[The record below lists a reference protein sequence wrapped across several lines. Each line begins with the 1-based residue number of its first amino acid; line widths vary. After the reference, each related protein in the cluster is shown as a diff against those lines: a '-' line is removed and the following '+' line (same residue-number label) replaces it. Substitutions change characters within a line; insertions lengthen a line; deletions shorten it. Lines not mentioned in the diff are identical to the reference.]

1 MPRFD
6 ALRRLARDDE
16 THLVELTRHFFGRFF
31 DNEFVS
37 QKGES
42 GLGVAHFVVLLAAP
56 GFIYFFFLYTAY
68 SQMAELAPARFDPT
82 SMRDE
87 FIYVCLS
94 MLVIGLLAVLEWDSF
109 FPDRLDFLTLV
120 PLPIRAGSIFLA
132 KASALILFLFLFA
145 TAVGGPG
152 ALTFPM
158 AAWGGKHVSFGALC
172 WWSLAHGL
180 TMAAASAFSFLF
192 FVALEGVLLSVLSYR
207 WFEKASAYL
216 QGGLIAS
223 LLMFSLLLPKLVG
236 DLSVLLHSHGPLAR
250 WLPPLWFLGL
260 YRAML
265 RYPDPAYLPL
275 ARKAVLGVA
284 VVLVISIATYLAS
297 YRRHLRR
304 SLEAGETPPR
314 EPWHAG
320 RVLRRIAQRVFL
332 RETLERV
339 TFSFV
344 FKTILGDRRHRL
356 LFASYTGVGV
366 ALALE
371 SVAALLSRNAVVT
384 ASGHA
389 AIFLSIPLIISF
401 FVLSGTRLIFE
412 IPAEVRA
419 NWIFRLTEK
428 QTNPAL
434 FSGVRKAMIVLG
446 TLPILTLA
454 FPIYA
459 LHLSFGEAAAACLLD
474 CVLTLILIELLLL
487 RFRKVPFTCSYLA
500 SKSGNFVV
508 WFGCWL
514 MFSSYAYSLARLED
528 WILGQPAALV
538 VSLAILLAG
547 LVWLRVY
554 NRRFVREGNP
564 IVFEEEP
571 EPAVQTLDLSHS
583 ALEHV
588 KGDAERQQTLPLHW
602 DS

>member
-6 ALRRLARDDE
+6 ALRRFVHEDE

-37 QKGES
+37 QQRES
-42 GLGVAHFVVLLAAP
+42 ALGVAHFVILLAAP

-68 SQMAELAPARFDPT
+68 SQMAEFAPGLFDPT

-94 MLVIGLLAVLEWDSF
+94 MLVIGLLAILEWDSF

-132 KASALILFLFLFA
+132 KASALVVFLFMFA
-145 TAVGGPG
+145 AAVGGPG
-152 ALTFPM
+152 ALTFPL
-158 AAWGGKHVSFGALC
+158 AAWGGKHVTFGELC
-172 WWSLAHGL
+172 WWSVVHGL
-180 TMAAASAFSFLF
+180 TMAAASTFGFLF
-192 FVALEGVLLSVLSYR
+192 FVALEGVLLTVLSYR

-223 LLMFSLLLPKLVG
+223 VLMFSLLLPRIMG
-236 DLSVLLHSHGPLAR
+236 DLSLLLHSHGRLAR

-265 RYPDPAYLPL
+265 HYPDPAYLPL

-284 VVLVISIATYLAS
+284 AVLGISIATYLAS

-304 SLEAGETPPR
+304 SLEAGELLPR
-314 EPWHAG
+314 APWLAG
-320 RVLRRIAQRVFL
+320 RFLRRLTHRLFL
-332 RETLERV
+332 RQTLERV

-344 FKTILGDRRHRL
+344 IETIIGDRRHRL
-356 LFASYTGVGV
+356 LFSSYTGVGV

-371 SVAALLSRNAVVT
+371 SAAALLSRDAVVT
-384 ASGHA
+384 ATGRA

-419 NWIFRLTEK
+419 NWIFKLTER

-434 FSGVRKAMIVLG
+434 ISGVRKAMIVLG
-446 TLPILTLA
+446 TIPILTLA
-454 FPIYA
+454 IPIYA
-459 LHLSFGEAAAACLLD
+459 LHLGMGEAAAAFLLD
-474 CVLTLILIELLLL
+474 CILALILIEVLLL
-487 RFRKVPFTCSYLA
+487 RFRKIPFTCSYLA
-500 SKSGNFVV
+500 SKSGNFAV
-508 WFGCWL
+508 WLGCWL
-514 MFSSYAYSLARLED
+514 MFSSYAYTLAHVEYWALQNPT
-528 WILGQPAALV
+528 GLV
-538 VSLAILLAG
+538 VSVAFLLVG
-547 LVWLRVY
+547 MGWLRVY
-554 NRRFVREGNP
+554 NRRFLREGNP
-564 IVFEEEP
+564 LVFEEEP
-571 EPAVQTLDLSHS
+571 EPVVQTLDLSHS
-583 ALEHV
+583 ALERGR
-588 KGDAERQQTLPLHW
+588 GDAEQQPRLPLRW
-602 DS
+602 NS

>member
-6 ALRRLARDDE
+6 ALRRFVHEDE
-16 THLVELTRHFFGRFF
+16 THLAELTRHFFGRFF

-37 QKGES
+37 QTGES
-42 GLGVAHFVVLLAAP
+42 VLGVAHFVILLAAP

-68 SQMAELAPARFDPT
+68 SQMAELAPRLFDPS

-120 PLPIRAGSIFLA
+120 PLPTRAGSIFLA
-132 KASALILFLFLFA
+132 KASALVAFLLMFA
-145 TAVGGPG
+145 AAIGGPG
-152 ALTFPM
+152 TLGFPLAASGGTHVTF
-158 AAWGGKHVSFGALC
+158 GGIC
-172 WWSLAHGL
+172 RWSLVHGL
-180 TMAAASAFSFLF
+180 TMAAASAFGFLF
-192 FVALEGVLLSVLSYR
+192 FVALEGVLLTVLSYR
-207 WFEKASAYL
+207 WFEKASAYV
-216 QGGLIAS
+216 QGMLIAS
-223 LLMFSLLLPKLVG
+223 LLMFSLLLPTMIS
-236 DLSVLLHSHGPLAR
+236 DLPVLLHSRGPLAR

-265 RYPDPAYLPL
+265 HYPDPAYLPL
-275 ARKAVLGVA
+275 ARKAVAAVA

-304 SLEAGETPPR
+304 SLEAGEVLPR
-314 EPWHAG
+314 EPWLAG
-320 RVLRRIAQRVFL
+320 RALRRLAQRAFL
-332 RETLERV
+332 QQALERL
-339 TFSFV
+339 TFTFV

-371 SVAALLSRNAVVT
+371 SAAALLSRNAVIT
-384 ASGHA
+384 ASGRA

-419 NWIFRLTEK
+419 NWIFQLTER

-434 FSGVRKAMIVLG
+434 LSGVRKAMMVLG
-446 TLPILTLA
+446 TIPILTLA

-459 LHLSFGEAAAACLLD
+459 LHLGFGEAAAAFLLD
-474 CVLTLILIELLLL
+474 CVLALILIEVLLL
-487 RFRKVPFTCSYLA
+487 RYRKIPFTCSYLA
-500 SKSGNFVV
+500 SKSGNVVV
-508 WFGCWL
+508 WLGCWL
-514 MFSSYAYSLARLED
+514 IFSSYAYSVARVED
-528 WILGQPAALV
+528 WTLRNPAEFV
-538 VSLAILLAG
+538 VTVAILLMG
-547 LVWLRVY
+547 LCWLRVY
-554 NRRFVREGNP
+554 NRRFMREGNP
-564 IVFEEEP
+564 LVFEEEP

-583 ALEHV
+583 ALERAR
-588 KGDAERQQTLPLHW
+588 GDAGRQQSLPLRW

>member
-6 ALRRLARDDE
+6 ALRRLTRDDE

-42 GLGVAHFVVLLAAP
+42 ALGVAHFVVLLAAP
-56 GFIYFFFLYTAY
+56 GFIYFFFLYTSY
-68 SQMAELAPARFDPT
+68 SQMAELAPALFDPT

-94 MLVIGLLAVLEWDSF
+94 MLVIGLLAVLEWDAF

-145 TAVGGPG
+145 TAVGAPG
-152 ALTFPM
+152 TFGFPL
-158 AAWGGKHVSFGALC
+158 AASGGTHVTFGGIC
-172 WWSLAHGL
+172 RWSLVHGL

-207 WFEKASAYL
+207 WFERATAYL

-223 LLMFSLLLPKLVG
+223 VLMFALLLPKLIG

-265 RYPDPAYLPL
+265 HYPDPAYLPL

-284 VVLVISIATYLAS
+284 AVLAISIATYLAS

-304 SLEAGETPPR
+304 SLEAGELPPR
-314 EPWHAG
+314 ESWHAG
-320 RVLRRIAQRVFL
+320 RVLRQLTQRVFL

-356 LFASYTGVGV
+356 LFASYTGVGM

-371 SVAALLSRNAVVT
+371 SAAALLSRNTVAT
-384 ASGHA
+384 ASGRA

-419 NWIFRLTEK
+419 NWIFRLTER

-434 FSGVRKAMIVLG
+434 LSGVRKAMIVLG
-446 TLPILTLA
+446 TIPILTLA
-454 FPIYA
+454 FPSYA
-459 LHLSFGEAAAACLLD
+459 LHLSFGETAAAFLLD
-474 CVLTLILIELLLL
+474 CILSLILIEVMLLH
-487 RFRKVPFTCSYLA
+487 FRKIPFTCSYLA
-500 SKSGNFVV
+500 SKSGNFAV
-508 WFGCWL
+508 WLGCWF
-514 MFSSYAYSLARLED
+514 MFSSYAYTLARAED
-528 WILGQPAALV
+528 WALRHPMELV
-538 VSLAILLAG
+538 VSAAFLLAG
-547 LVWLRVY
+547 LIWLRVY
-554 NRRFVREGNP
+554 NRRFLRQGIP
-564 IVFEEEP
+564 LLFEEEP

-583 ALEHV
+583 ALER
-588 KGDAERQQTLPLHW
+588 GD
-602 DS
+602 

>member
-6 ALRRLARDDE
+6 AFRRFVHEDE
-16 THLVELTRHFFGRFF
+16 THLAELTRHFFGRFF

-42 GLGVAHFVVLLAAP
+42 ALGVAHFVILLAAP

-68 SQMAELAPARFDPT
+68 SQMADLAPGLFDPT

-109 FPDRLDFLTLV
+109 FPDRVDFLTLI
-120 PLPIRAGSIFLA
+120 PLPTRPGCIFLA
-132 KASALILFLFLFA
+132 KASALILFLSLFA
-145 TAVGGPG
+145 TAVGAPG
-152 ALTFPM
+152 ALGFPLAASGGTHVTF
-158 AAWGGKHVSFGALC
+158 GGIC
-172 WWSLAHGL
+172 RWSLIHGF
-180 TMAAASAFSFLF
+180 TMAAASTFSFLF
-192 FVALEGVLLSVLSYR
+192 FVALEGMLLTVLSYR
-207 WFEKASAYL
+207 WFEKASAYV
-216 QGGLIAS
+216 QGLLIAS
-223 LLMFSLLLPKLVG
+223 VLMFSLFLPRIIG
-236 DLSVLLHSHGPLAR
+236 DLSLLLHSHGLLAR

-265 RYPDPAYLPL
+265 HYPDPAYLPL
-275 ARKAVLGVA
+275 ARRAVLGVA
-284 VVLVISIATYLAS
+284 AVLGISVATYLAS

-304 SLEAGETPPR
+304 SLEAGEVLPR
-314 EPWHAG
+314 EPWRAG
-320 RVLRRIAQRVFL
+320 RVLRRLTERVFL
-332 RETLERV
+332 RQVLERV

-371 SVAALLSRNAVVT
+371 SAAALLSRNAVVT
-384 ASGHA
+384 ASGRA

-419 NWIFRLTEK
+419 NWIFQLTER

-434 FSGVRKAMIVLG
+434 LSGVRKAMIVLG
-446 TLPILTLA
+446 TIPILTLA

-459 LHLSFGEAAAACLLD
+459 LHLSFEEAAAAFLLD
-474 CVLTLILIELLLL
+474 FVLALILIEMLLI
-487 RFRKVPFTCSYLA
+487 RFRKIPFTCSYLA
-500 SKSGNFVV
+500 SKSGNFAV
-508 WFGCWL
+508 WLGCWL
-514 MFSSYAYSLARLED
+514 MFSSYAYTLARVED
-528 WILGQPAALV
+528 WALRNPVELV
-538 VSLAILLAG
+538 VAVALLLVG
-547 LVWLRVY
+547 LFWLRVY
-554 NRRFVREGNP
+554 NRRFLTEGNP
-564 IVFEEEP
+564 LVFAEEP

-588 KGDAERQQTLPLHW
+588 RGDAGRQQRLPLHW

>member
-6 ALRRLARDDE
+6 AIRRVVHEDE

-31 DNEFVS
+31 DNDFVS
-37 QKGES
+37 QSGES
-42 GLGVAHFVVLLAAP
+42 ALGVAHFVILLAAP

-68 SQMAELAPARFDPT
+68 SQMAELAPGLFDPT

-120 PLPIRAGSIFLA
+120 PLPTRAGSIFLA
-132 KASALILFLFLFA
+132 KASALVVFLFMFA
-145 TAVGGPG
+145 AAVGGPG
-152 ALTFPM
+152 TFLFPL
-158 AAWGGKHVSFGALC
+158 AAWGGKHVTFGEMC
-172 WWSLAHGL
+172 WWSVVHGL
-180 TMAAASAFSFLF
+180 TMAAASTFGFLF
-192 FVALEGVLLSVLSYR
+192 FVALEGLLLTVLSYR

-223 LLMFSLLLPKLVG
+223 VLMFSLFLPTMIG
-236 DLSVLLHSHGPLAR
+236 DLSVLLHSRGLLAR

-260 YRAML
+260 YRAL
-265 RYPDPAYLPL
+265 LHYPDPAYLPL
-275 ARKAVLGVA
+275 ARRAMLGVA
-284 VVLVISIATYLAS
+284 AVLVISIATYLAS

-304 SLEAGETPPR
+304 SLEAGEAPPR
-314 EPWHAG
+314 EPSHAG
-320 RVLRRIAQRVFL
+320 QVLRRLAQRAFL
-332 RETLERV
+332 REALERV

-344 FKTILGDRRHRL
+344 FRTILGDRRHRL

-371 SVAALLSRNAVVT
+371 SAAALLSRHAVAT
-384 ASGHA
+384 ASGRA

-419 NWIFRLTEK
+419 NWIFQLTER
-428 QTNPAL
+428 QTRPAL
-434 FSGVRKAMIVLG
+434 VSGVRKALIVLG
-446 TLPILTLA
+446 TIPLATLA

-459 LHLSFGEAAAACLLD
+459 LHLSLGEAAAAFLLD
-474 CVLTLILIELLLL
+474 FVLVLILIDLLLL
-487 RFRKVPFTCSYLA
+487 RFRKIPFTCSYLA
-500 SKSGNFVV
+500 SKSGNFAV
-508 WFGCWL
+508 WLGCWL
-514 MFSSYAYSLARLED
+514 MLSSYAYTLARVED
-528 WILGQPAALV
+528 WTLQHPAELV
-538 VSLAILLAG
+538 VSVALLLAG

-554 NRRFVREGNP
+554 NRRFLSEGNP
-564 IVFEEEP
+564 LVFEEEP

-588 KGDAERQQTLPLHW
+588 RGDAERQSSLPLRW
-602 DS
+602 GS

>member
-1 MPRFD
+1 
-6 ALRRLARDDE
+6 
-16 THLVELTRHFFGRFF
+16 
-31 DNEFVS
+31 
-37 QKGES
+37 
-42 GLGVAHFVVLLAAP
+42 
-56 GFIYFFFLYTAY
+56 
-68 SQMAELAPARFDPT
+68 
-82 SMRDE
+82 
-87 FIYVCLS
+87 
-94 MLVIGLLAVLEWDSF
+94 
-109 FPDRLDFLTLV
+109 
-120 PLPIRAGSIFLA
+120 
-132 KASALILFLFLFA
+132 
-145 TAVGGPG
+145 
-152 ALTFPM
+152 
-158 AAWGGKHVSFGALC
+158 
-172 WWSLAHGL
+172 
-180 TMAAASAFSFLF
+180 
-192 FVALEGVLLSVLSYR
+192 VLLSVLSYR

-223 LLMFSLLLPKLVG
+223 VLMFALLLPKLIG

-265 RYPDPAYLPL
+265 HYPDPAYLPL

-284 VVLVISIATYLAS
+284 AVLVISIATYLAS

-304 SLEAGETPPR
+304 ALEAGELPAR
-314 EPWHAG
+314 EPWRAAG
-320 RVLRRIAQRVFL
+320 VLRRLTQRVFL

-371 SVAALLSRNAVVT
+371 SAVALLSRNAVAT

-389 AIFLSIPLIISF
+389 AIFLSIPLVISF

-419 NWIFRLTEK
+419 NWIFQLTER

-454 FPIYA
+454 IPIYA
-459 LHLSFGEAAAACLLD
+459 LHLSFEEAAGACLLD
-474 CVLTLILIELLLL
+474 CVVTLILIEVLLL

-528 WILGQPAALV
+528 WILRHPAELV

-554 NRRFVREGNP
+554 NRRFQREGNP
-564 IVFEEEP
+564 LVFEEEP

-583 ALEHV
+583 ALDRGR
-588 KGDAERQQTLPLHW
+588 GDAGGQQRLPLRW

>member
-1 MPRFD
+1 
-6 ALRRLARDDE
+6 
-16 THLVELTRHFFGRFF
+16 
-31 DNEFVS
+31 
-37 QKGES
+37 
-42 GLGVAHFVVLLAAP
+42 
-56 GFIYFFFLYTAY
+56 
-68 SQMAELAPARFDPT
+68 
-82 SMRDE
+82 
-87 FIYVCLS
+87 
-94 MLVIGLLAVLEWDSF
+94 
-109 FPDRLDFLTLV
+109 
-120 PLPIRAGSIFLA
+120 
-132 KASALILFLFLFA
+132 
-145 TAVGGPG
+145 
-152 ALTFPM
+152 M

-223 LLMFSLLLPKLVG
+223 VLMFSLLLPKLIG

-304 SLEAGETPPR
+304 SLEAGETLPR

-320 RVLRRIAQRVFL
+320 RGLSRLVQSVFL

-419 NWIFRLTEK
+419 NWIFRLTER

-500 SKSGNFVV
+500 SKSRNFVV

-528 WILGQPAALV
+528 WILGHPAELV

-547 LVWLRVY
+547 LGWLRVY

-583 ALEHV
+583 ALERGG
-588 KGDAERQQTLPLHW
+588 GDAGRQQRLPLRW